1 MIEMAGREV
10 HAIAYIRSDFPEKFG
25 IPRQS
30 GLVETESRIVFTPE
44 FRTPDAIRGIEGF
57 DYLWLLWE
65 LEEPKKEGW
74 SALVRPPRLGG
85 KETVGVFA
93 SRSPY
98 RPNGI
103 GLSCVRLLRVEQT
116 AEGAVL
122 VIQGADLRDRTA
134 ILDIKPYLPY
144 ADSHP
149 DARASFADQAPKE
162 ELTVCFPETLL
173 ERFPAEQ
180 RAHVKKLLALDPR
193 PRYGYR
199 EESRYGMAYAGKNIV
214 FSVSDQ
220 TLTVLDVTEYGTKK
234 TK

>member
-1 MIEMAGREV
+1 MGGQEYR
-10 HAIAYIRSDFPEKFG
+10 AIAHIRSDFPEKFG

-57 DYLWLLWE
+57 EYLWLLWQFDAS
-65 LEEPKKEGW
+65 KKEGW

-103 GLSCVRLLRVEQT
+103 GLSSVRLIRVEQT
-116 AEGAVL
+116 EEGAVL
-122 VIQGADLRDRTA
+122 VISGADLRDQTA

-149 DARASFADQAPKE
+149 DAKASFADCPPKE
-162 ELTVCFPETLL
+162 ELTVCFPRELL
-173 ERFPAEQ
+173 ERFSEGQREQ
-180 RAHVKKLLALDPR
+180 VKKLLALDPR
-193 PRYGYR
+193 PRYGYQ
-199 EESRYGMAYAGKNIV
+199 EESHYGMAFAGKNIV
-214 FSVSDQ
+214 FSVTGQ
-220 TLTVLDVTEYGTKK
+220 TLTVLDVTEYGAKK
-234 TK
+234 AK

>member
-1 MIEMAGREV
+1 MTEFVGREI
-10 HAIAYIRSDFPEKFG
+10 HAIAHIRSDFPEKFG

-30 GLVETESRIVFTPE
+30 GLIENEARIVFTPA

-57 DYLWLLWE
+57 EYLWLLWAF
-65 LEEPKKEGW
+65 EEPKKKGW

-93 SRSPY
+93 TRSPY

-103 GLSCVRLLRVEQT
+103 GLSSVRLLRVEQ
-116 AEGAVL
+116 AEEGAEL
-122 VIQGADLRDRTA
+122 VVSGADLRDGTA
-134 ILDIKPYLPY
+134 IFDIKPYLPY

-149 DARASFADQAPKE
+149 GAKASFADQPPKE
-162 ELTVCFPETLL
+162 ELIVSFPEELL
-173 ERFPAEQ
+173 EQFPVKQ
-180 RAHVKKLLALDPR
+180 RDHVKKLLALDPR
-193 PRYGYR
+193 PRYDYQ

-214 FSVSDQ
+214 FSVLDQ

-234 TK
+234 AK

>member
-1 MIEMAGREV
+1 MTEMSGREV
-10 HAIAYIRSDFPEKFG
+10 HAIAHIRSDFPEKFG

-30 GLVETESRIVFTPE
+30 GLVETEGRIVFAPE
-44 FRTPDAIRGIEGF
+44 FRSPDAIRGIEGF

-65 LEEPKKEGW
+65 FEEPKKEGW
-74 SALVRPPRLGG
+74 SAVVRPPRLGG

-116 AEGAVL
+116 EEGSVL
-122 VIQGADLRDRTA
+122 VIRGADLRDGTG

-144 ADSHP
+144 TDSHP
-149 DARASFADQAPKE
+149 DAEASFADQAPKE
-162 ELTVCFPETLL
+162 ELQVCFPEALL
-173 ERFPAEQ
+173 ARFPAQQ
-180 RAHVKKLLALDPR
+180 REHVKRLLALDPR

-199 EESRYGMAYAGKNIV
+199 EESRYGMAYAGKNVV
-214 FSVSDQ
+214 FSVSEQ
-220 TLTVLDVTEYGTKK
+220 MLTVLDVTEYGKEK